1 MHLRQMFWLA
11 NEHIC
16 NVHCSIINSQFPLSI
31 ICNDFWRHIWKHDF
45 TSWSLLEASLHFSE
59 LCIHPSPFP
68 RQVTAE
74 HELIKSLISPFN
86 PQNGLADNCS
96 RVLSSLLIG
105 RHGSR
110 GRMEPSDWST
120 SQPLPWLAVVVMMI
134 WCLGRAD
141 TRSITIWPVGGH

>member
-1 MHLRQMFWLA
+1 MSFDDIFVNIISPPDRCLRRLFIFQNFVFIRLR
-11 NEHIC
+11 
-16 NVHCSIINSQFPLSI
+16 FP
-31 ICNDFWRHIWKHDF
+31 
-45 TSWSLLEASLHFSE
+45 
-59 LCIHPSPFP
+59 
-68 RQVTAE
+68 QVTTE

-96 RVLSSLLIG
+96 RVLSSFLIG

-110 GRMEPSDWST
+110 EGMEPSDWSM